1 MKANVFSSMEED
13 PCSLWLQVHPPA
25 LLFFIACDLA
35 FCCEEMKLFC
45 HTFCHSFGFYS
56 YFFLCLTESHSS
68 FKAHLFMEI
77 LLTVLIIFTTVGPYV
92 YIYVALG
99 LLYV

>member
-1 MKANVFSSMEED
+1 
-13 PCSLWLQVHPPA
+13 
-25 LLFFIACDLA
+25 
-35 FCCEEMKLFC
+35 
-45 HTFCHSFGFYS
+45 
-56 YFFLCLTESHSS
+56 
-68 FKAHLFMEI
+68 MEI